1 MGAGGQRS
9 AASALTSNVFH
20 SCTAALPWRQSSLDP
35 SRLPQSEDDLRRIN
49 IARRIY
55 SGASA
60 ERGVP
65 QGALVAS
72 VGGQRLQADTVLDG
86 YVAGAVVGA
95 AGEYYFR
102 SLSIPAHI

>member
-1 MGAGGQRS
+1 M
-9 AASALTSNVFH
+9 
-20 SCTAALPWRQSSLDP
+20 
-35 SRLPQSEDDLRRIN
+35 
-49 IARRIY
+49 
-55 SGASA
+55 SGAAA

-65 QGALVAS
+65 LGALVAS
-72 VGGQRLQADTVLDG
+72 VGGQRLQDTVLDG

>member
-1 MGAGGQRS
+1 M
-9 AASALTSNVFH
+9 
-20 SCTAALPWRQSSLDP
+20 
-35 SRLPQSEDDLRRIN
+35 
-49 IARRIY
+49 
-55 SGASA
+55 SGAAA

-65 QGALVAS
+65 LGALVAS